1 MLLKDYT
8 IHKVENYREFCLMF
22 DLDFDEEYDDF
33 DEELIKDALNTFEND
48 YIVEFIDDR
57 NDGYFIIIELFT
69 NKGN

>member
-1 MLLKDYT
+1 
-8 IHKVENYREFCLMF
+8 MF